1 MDNKMDN
8 QEEIRLRLVCP
19 DTSTRTELPVATSG
33 VSAGFPSPA
42 DDHLDPPLDLNRELV
57 RNPGA
62 TFFARVAGDSMQDDG
77 IADGDLLVVDKSLE
91 AYDGCVAVCFLDG
104 EFTLKRLRMGQG
116 KIVLVPANKRY
127 KPIEI
132 GQESDFSVWGV
143 VTYAI
148 KRSEAAA
155 GRPSHFT
162 PSKYPREGTTTPEG
176 GGRTTCNTKKRCT
189 DFATAI
195 ISSPRASGSSA
206 PNWRGGPWSCCRT
219 TTAV

>member
-8 QEEIRLRLVCP
+8 QEEIRLRLVRP

-116 KIVLVPANKRY
+116 IEVTDSLQSPSAMAPLTLRGANSCRNY
-127 KPIEI
+127 L
-132 GQESDFSVWGV
+132 
-143 VTYAI
+143 
-148 KRSEAAA
+148 
-155 GRPSHFT
+155 
-162 PSKYPREGTTTPEG
+162 
-176 GGRTTCNTKKRCT
+176 
-189 DFATAI
+189 
-195 ISSPRASGSSA
+195 SSSMALLRASSSSFCA
-206 PNWRGGPWSCCRT
+206 LP
-219 TTAV
+219 

>member
-8 QEEIRLRLVCP
+8 QEEIRLRLVRP
-19 DTSTRTELPVATSG
+19 DTPTRTELPVATSG
-33 VSAGFPSPA
+33 VSA
-42 DDHLDPPLDLNRELV
+42 
-57 RNPGA
+57 GA

-132 GQESDFSVWGV
+132 GQESDFTVWGV

-148 KRSEAAA
+148 K
-155 GRPSHFT
+155 
-162 PSKYPREGTTTPEG
+162 K
-176 GGRTTCNTKKRCT
+176 
-189 DFATAI
+189 
-195 ISSPRASGSSA
+195 
-206 PNWRGGPWSCCRT
+206 
-219 TTAV
+219 V

>member
-8 QEEIRLRLVCP
+8 QEEIRLRLVRP

-42 DDHLDPPLDLNRELV
+42 DDHLDPPLDLN
-57 RNPGA
+57 
-62 TFFARVAGDSMQDDG
+62 
-77 IADGDLLVVDKSLE
+77 LLVVDKSLE

-132 GQESDFSVWGV
+132 GQESDFTVWGV

-148 KRSEAAA
+148 K
-155 GRPSHFT
+155 
-162 PSKYPREGTTTPEG
+162 K
-176 GGRTTCNTKKRCT
+176 
-189 DFATAI
+189 
-195 ISSPRASGSSA
+195 
-206 PNWRGGPWSCCRT
+206 
-219 TTAV
+219 V

>member
-8 QEEIRLRLVCP
+8 QEEIRLRLVRP

-148 KRSEAAA
+148 KKVWSGRGEAQSFHAEQ
-155 GRPSHFT
+155 
-162 PSKYPREGTTTPEG
+162 YPREGTTTPEG
-176 GGRTTCNTKKRCT
+176 GGHGQHATRKNDVRTLRLQ
-189 DFATAI
+189 
-195 ISSPRASGSSA
+195 
-206 PNWRGGPWSCCRT
+206 
-219 TTAV
+219 

>member
-8 QEEIRLRLVCP
+8 QEEIRLRLVRP

-132 GQESDFSVWGV
+132 GQESDFTVWGV

-148 KRSEAAA
+148 KEVGS
-155 GRPSHFT
+155 GR
-162 PSKYPREGTTTPEG
+162 RNG
-176 GGRTTCNTKKRCT
+176 
-189 DFATAI
+189 ATASPLA
-195 ISSPRASGSSA
+195 ISQRGSGNA
-206 PNWRGGPWSCCRT
+206 QGEGDGRHATRKNDVRT
-219 TTAV
+219 LRLQ

>member
-8 QEEIRLRLVCP
+8 QEEIRLRLVRP

-116 KIVLVPANKRY
+116 KIVLMPANKRY

-132 GQESDFSVWGV
+132 GPG
-143 VTYAI
+143 
-148 KRSEAAA
+148 KRFFGM
-155 GRPSHFT
+155 GRGDVRHQ
-162 PSKYPREGTTTPEG
+162 KGL
-176 GGRTTCNTKKRCT
+176 KR
-189 DFATAI
+189 
-195 ISSPRASGSSA
+195 P
-206 PNWRGGPWSCCRT
+206 RGGPVISRRAISPRGNHNARGGGHGQHATRKNDVRT
-219 TTAV
+219 LRLQ

>member
-8 QEEIRLRLVCP
+8 QEEIRLRLVRP

-132 GQESDFSVWGV
+132 GPGERFHGMGRGDVRHQKGL
-143 VTYAI
+143 
-148 KRSEAAA
+148 KRPPK
-155 GRPSHFT
+155 RRNYLT
-162 PSKYPREGTTTPEG
+162 PSNIPARERQRQGEG
-176 GGRTTCNTKKRCT
+176 DGRH
-189 DFATAI
+189 AT
-195 ISSPRASGSSA
+195 RK
-206 PNWRGGPWSCCRT
+206 NDVRT
-219 TTAV
+219 LRLQ

>member
-8 QEEIRLRLVCP
+8 QEEIRLRLVRP

-42 DDHLDPPLDLNRELV
+42 DDFLDAPLDLNRELV
-57 RNPGA
+57 HNPA
-62 TFFARVAGDSMQDDG
+62 STFFVRVAGDSMAGDG
-77 IADGDLLVVDKSLE
+77 IGDGDLLIVDR
-91 AYDGCVAVCFLDG
+91 AVDPYDGCVAVCFLDG

-132 GQESDFSVWGV
+132 GQESDFTVWGV

-148 KRSEAAA
+148 K
-155 GRPSHFT
+155 
-162 PSKYPREGTTTPEG
+162 K
-176 GGRTTCNTKKRCT
+176 
-189 DFATAI
+189 
-195 ISSPRASGSSA
+195 
-206 PNWRGGPWSCCRT
+206 
-219 TTAV
+219 V